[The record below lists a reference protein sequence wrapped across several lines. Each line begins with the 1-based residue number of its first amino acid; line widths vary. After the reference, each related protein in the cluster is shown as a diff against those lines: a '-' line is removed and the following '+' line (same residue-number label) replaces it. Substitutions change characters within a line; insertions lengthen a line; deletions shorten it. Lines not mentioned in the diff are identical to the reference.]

1 MIVYVVEKHIKINPI
16 SLNKMTFLESYIN
29 VTQGALDAV
38 MIACLKSNNTQE
50 FCDRNNTW
58 VSVHLSLALAMGAS
72 IFIFLVL
79 SILQQIYF
87 CFKKEDNFIE
97 QTP

>member
-1 MIVYVVEKHIKINPI
+1 
-16 SLNKMTFLESYIN
+16 MTFWASYVNI
-29 VTQGALDAV
+29 TEGALDAV

-58 VSVHLSLALAMGAS
+58 VSIHLGIMNGMIIGITLFFMF
-72 IFIFLVL
+72 FI
-79 SILQQIYF
+79 SQQIYF

-97 QTP
+97 QTV